1 MKRYDVIVIGTGCTG
16 LAIARELAF
25 FDAKVCVIEKEED
38 ICSGTSKANSAIC
51 HTGFDAKPGTLK
63 AKMNI
68 EGARLMEKLSQDLE
82 FSYIN
87 NGHYVLCFNEEDK
100 PALQELLERG
110 IKNGVEKLEI
120 ISGEELRKRE
130 PHISKEVVCAL
141 SAPTGAIICPFELC
155 EAFAENAAINGCEF
169 IFNEEVKS
177 IRKENDNWI
186 INDEYECKVVVN
198 AAGLYSDTLHNL
210 VSNKKYHIT
219 PRSGNYLLMDND
231 IGDYVHSTIFQLP
244 THLGKAILV
253 SPTVHGNLL
262 IGPTAVDRNN
272 KDDIS
277 TTADE
282 LKDVIEKSKL
292 SCEGIPYNKVI
303 TSFSGLRAHEDGGDF
318 ILNECEDAEN
328 FFDCVGIESPGLSSA
343 PAIGKLISE
352 EVSNKLNLKRK
363 TNVIE
368 TRKRIPHLKS
378 LSIEERKRL
387 IEVNPL
393 YGNIICRCEEISEG
407 EIVDAISRVPGATSL
422 DGVKR
427 RVRAGMGRCQA
438 GFCMP
443 KVLDILSRELNKPM
457 NEIKKNS
464 NGSNVVIEKME
475 DR

>member
-1 MKRYDVIVIGTGCTG
+1 MKKYDIIVIGAGCIG
-16 LAIARELAF
+16 LSVARELSF
-25 FDAKVCVIEKEED
+25 YDTKVCVIEKGED

-51 HTGFDAKPGTLK
+51 HTGFDAKPNTLK

-68 EGARLMEKLSQDLE
+68 EGAKLMKKLSKDLD
-82 FSYIN
+82 FAYIN
-87 NGHYVLCFNEEDK
+87 NGHYVLCFNETDR
-100 PALQELLERG
+100 PALQELLDRG

-120 ISGEELRKRE
+120 ISGEELRSIE

-155 EAFAENAAINGCEF
+155 EALAENAATNGCEF

-186 INDEYECKVVVN
+186 INDTYECKAIVN
-198 AAGLYSDTLHNL
+198 AAGVYSDELHNL
-210 VSNKKYHIT
+210 VSSKKYHIT
-219 PRSGNYLLMDND
+219 ARSGNYLLMDKE
-231 IGDYVHSTIFQLP
+231 IGDFVKSTIFQLP
-244 THLGKAILV
+244 TRLGKGILV
-253 SPTVHGNLL
+253 SPTVHGNLIL
-262 IGPTAVDRNN
+262 GPTAVDLND
-272 KDDIS
+272 KDDTS
-277 TTADE
+277 TKADE
-282 LKDVIEKSKL
+282 LKDVIDKSKL
-292 SCEGIPYNKVI
+292 SCEAIPYNKVI

-318 ILNECEDAEN
+318 ILGECQDASN
-328 FFDCVGIESPGLSSA
+328 FYDCVGVESPGLSSA
-343 PAIGKLISE
+343 PAIGKLVSE
-352 EVSNKLNLKRK
+352 EISKRLNLNKK

-378 LSIEERKRL
+378 LPLEERKKL
-387 IEVNPL
+387 IEENPL

-407 EIVDAISRVPGATSL
+407 EIVEAINRAPGATSL

-457 NEIKKNS
+457 NEINKNS
-464 NGSNVVIEKME
+464 IGSNVVLGKME